1 MLVDDG
7 VPAPQELEWVPDF
20 FLPTA
25 PVVMGL
31 RRALD
36 FCELEAGGRL
46 VYPDTG
52 RMVVVVLL
60 RHGLRL
66 RRSRQ
71 QRQALRLRIIF
82 RVGVFFIF
90 IFIFRTTGVAEHL
103 VAKVAL
109 PGSLQ
114 TSCN

>member
-25 PVVMGL
+25 PVVMVL

-60 RHGLRL
+60 RRGLRL

-71 QRQALRLRIIF
+71 QRQALLLRIVF
-82 RVGVFFIF
+82 WVGVFFIF
-90 IFIFRTTGVAEHL
+90 ILRTTGLAEHL

-109 PGSLQ
+109 SGSLP